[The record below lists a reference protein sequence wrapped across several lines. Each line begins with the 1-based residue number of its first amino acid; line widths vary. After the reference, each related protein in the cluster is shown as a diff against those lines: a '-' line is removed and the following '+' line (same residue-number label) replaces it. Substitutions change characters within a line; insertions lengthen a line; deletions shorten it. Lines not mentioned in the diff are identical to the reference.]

1 MSLATPIQIRT
12 LQRKLYLRAKA
23 ESAYRFYLLYDKI
36 HREDILAHAYQLA
49 KANAGAPGVD
59 GQTFREIESKGLE
72 EWLAGIRNELHA
84 KTYQPQPVRRVMI
97 PKPGG
102 GERPLGIP
110 TIRDRVVQTAAK
122 LVLEPIFE
130 ADFDPNAFGYRPK
143 RSAQGAIRKV
153 HQLLCSGYTDVV
165 DADLSKYFD
174 TIPHC
179 QLVQCVARR
188 IVDREVLRLIKM
200 WLKVP
205 VEEREGKGN
214 RRMTGG
220 KQNTRG
226 TPQGGVISPMLANL
240 YMNRFLKH
248 WRRTGR
254 GEAFQAQVVT
264 YADDFVILSRGY
276 AKQALD
282 WTRQVMTRIGL
293 TLNEVK
299 TSIRQAR
306 QERFDFLGYTFGPYR
321 YRKDGHWYLGTG
333 PSKKS
338 VSRVRQKIGQ
348 VLTPSN
354 VEPWE
359 KVRDQLNRILRG
371 WSAYFSQGTRLMAYR
386 AVDHHVYTR
395 VRLFLTR
402 RHKVPSR
409 GAGRYPDAEV
419 FGRLGCCAYA
429 AFICRR
435 CRESEVKSV
444 GKPDA
449 RNGHVRFDERG
460 WETGRRLWRQRSRPA
475 STLPKRD
482 RPTLRHWLL
491 SYRLLERPNG
501 CR

>member
-1 MSLATPIQIRT
+1 MSLETPIQVRT
-12 LQRKLYLRAKA
+12 LQRKLYLKAKA
-23 ESAYRFYLLYDKI
+23 ETAYRFYLLYDKVY
-36 HREDILAHAYQLA
+36 REDILAHAYQLV
-49 KANAGAPGVD
+49 KANQGAPGVD
-59 GQTFREIESKGLE
+59 GQTFWGIETQGLE
-72 EWLAGIRNELHA
+72 KWLAGIRDELRA

-130 ADFDPNAFGYRPK
+130 ADLDPNAYGYRPK
-143 RSAQGAIRKV
+143 RSAQDAIRKV

-179 QLVQCVARR
+179 ELMQCVARR
-188 IVDREVLRLIKM
+188 IVDRDVLRLIKM

-205 VEEREGKGN
+205 VEEKDDKGK

-226 TPQGGVISPMLANL
+226 TPQGGVISPLLANL
-240 YMNRFLKH
+240 YMNRFLKY
-248 WRRTGR
+248 WRITGK
-254 GEAFQAQVVT
+254 GNAFQGQVVT
-264 YADDFVILSRGY
+264 YADDFVILSRGC

-293 TLNEVK
+293 TLNEAK

-338 VSRVRQKIGQ
+338 VSRVRQKIGE
-348 VLTPSN
+348 VLKSSN
-354 VEPWE
+354 VQPWGE
-359 KVRDQLNRILRG
+359 VRDQLNRVLRG
-371 WSAYFSQGTRLMAYR
+371 WAAYFGQGTRWMAYR

-419 FGRLGCCAYA
+419 FGALGVLRL
-429 AFICRR
+429 R
-435 CRESEVKSV
+435 SL
-444 GKPDA
+444 
-449 RNGHVRFDERG
+449 RG
-460 WETGRRLWRQRSRPA
+460 S
-475 STLPKRD
+475 SLP
-482 RPTLRHWLL
+482 
-491 SYRLLERPNG
+491 
-501 CR
+501 